1 MVRTGAVWILV
12 AATLSASAVTAWQ
25 SKPTFDVASVKVQ
38 PQASQND
45 GVLAFLSLSPSMTYR
60 AGRFRAENASAL
72 WLIMQAYGPA
82 YRHRDQIV
90 GLTDWLDRERFMIEA
105 TVSDDASPGTGWVIP
120 EPVLSMLQSL
130 LETRFQLRVKQELR
144 ERPVY
149 ALVRSRKD
157 GRLGD
162 GLRASKDDCTTT
174 VDLSPKDPGFRRD
187 CVGQL
192 RIDGI
197 KLVGRPMNEL
207 VGFLTGRV
215 NRLVIDETGLTGNF
229 DVDLA
234 YEVPKMAGINSAA
247 AVAEFSAG
255 VFTGVQEDLGL
266 RLESTVRP
274 IPVLVIEHIE
284 RPTAN

>member
-1 MVRTGAVWILV
+1 MVRTGAVWIV
-12 AATLSASAVTAWQ
+12 VATLGVSAVVARQ
-25 SKPTFDVASVKVQ
+25 SKPSFDVASVKAQ
-38 PQASQND
+38 PQASLD
-45 GVLAFLSLSPSMTYR
+45 SGLLAVLAQSPFMTYR
-60 AGRFRAENASAL
+60 AGRFRAENVTPT
-72 WLIMQAYGPA
+72 WLLMHAYRPT
-82 YRHRDQIV
+82 YRHRDQFV
-90 GLTDWLDRERFMIEA
+90 GLTGWLDRERFVIEA
-105 TVSDDASPGTGWVIP
+105 TVSGVDSAGNGAVIP
-120 EPVLSMLQSL
+120 ETVLNMLQSL
-130 LETRFQLRVKQELR
+130 LESRFQLRVKQERR

-174 VDLSPKDPGFRRD
+174 VDLRPGDPGFRRD
-187 CVGQL
+187 CIGQL
-192 RIDGI
+192 RVDGI
-197 KLVGRPMNEL
+197 KLVARPIDEL
-207 VGFLTGRV
+207 VQFLTSRV
-215 NRLVIDETGLTGNF
+215 NRLVIDETGLTGTF

-255 VFTGVQEDLGL
+255 VFTAVQEDLGL
-266 RLESTVRP
+266 KLESTVRP